1 MVLREDRGAVAV
13 LRIQHGRAN
22 ALDPELLGAIGQA
35 LTAAEDAGAVVLT
48 GTGPMFSAGV
58 DLKRLAAGGSG
69 YPAALLP
76 ALSDC
81 FARLFFHP
89 RPVVA
94 AVNGHA
100 IAGGCV
106 LACAADR
113 RLGTLGPGRIGVTEL
128 LVGVPFPAIAL
139 EIMRSVA
146 AGPALAEMLY
156 TGRTWDMA
164 DAAARGL
171 VDALVDPD
179 ALMDTAVREAA
190 ALAAL
195 PAQSFTLTK
204 AQVRQPIRDFLSLH
218 AARLDGEVARI
229 WSAAPAQD
237 AIRRYVDQTLGGTAR
252 D

>member
-1 MVLREDRGAVAV
+1 MILREDRGSVAL
-13 LRIQHGRAN
+13 LRMQHGRAN
-22 ALDPELLGAIGQA
+22 ALDREFLGAIGQA
-35 LTAAEDAGAVVLT
+35 LADAEDAGAVVLT
-48 GTGPMFSAGV
+48 GTGAMFSAGV
-58 DLKRLAAGGSG
+58 DLKRLAAGGPG

-89 RPVVA
+89 RPVLA

-113 RLGTLGPGRIGVTEL
+113 RLGARGPGRIGVTEL

-139 EIMRSVA
+139 EIMRTA
-146 AGPALAEMLY
+146 APGPAFAEMVY
-156 TGRTWDMA
+156 SGRTWEMA
-164 DAAARGL
+164 TAAARGL

-179 ALMDTAVREAA
+179 ALVDAAVKEAQ

-195 PAQSFTLTK
+195 PAASFTLTK
-204 AQVRQPIRDFLSLH
+204 AQARQPIRDFLGLH
-218 AARLDGEVARI
+218 AARIDGEVARI
-229 WSAAPAQD
+229 WSAAPAQE
-237 AIRRYVDQTLGGTAR
+237 AIRRYVDKTLGRATR
-252 D
+252 S

>member
-1 MVLREDRGAVAV
+1 MVIRENRGRVAV
-13 LRIQHGRAN
+13 LRMQHGRAN
-22 ALDPELLGAIGQA
+22 ALDPEFLGAIGQA
-35 LTAAEDAGAVVLT
+35 LAAAEDAGAIVLT

-58 DLKRLAAGGSG
+58 DLKRLAAGGPG
-69 YPAALLP
+69 YPGALLP

-89 RPVVA
+89 RPVLA

-113 RLGTLGPGRIGVTEL
+113 RLGARGPGRIGVTEL

-146 AGPALAEMLY
+146 AGPAFSEMIY
-156 TGRTWDMA
+156 TGRTWDLA
-164 DAAARGL
+164 DAGARGL
-171 VDALVDPD
+171 IDALVEPD
-179 ALMDTAVREAA
+179 ALVGTAVKEAEV
-190 ALAAL
+190 LAAL
-195 PAQSFTLTK
+195 PAETFTLTK
-204 AQVRQPIRDFLSLH
+204 AQTRQPIRDFLGVH
-218 AARLDGEVARI
+218 AARIDREVARI

-237 AIRRYVDQTLGGTAR
+237 AIRRYVARTLRASR
-252 D
+252 